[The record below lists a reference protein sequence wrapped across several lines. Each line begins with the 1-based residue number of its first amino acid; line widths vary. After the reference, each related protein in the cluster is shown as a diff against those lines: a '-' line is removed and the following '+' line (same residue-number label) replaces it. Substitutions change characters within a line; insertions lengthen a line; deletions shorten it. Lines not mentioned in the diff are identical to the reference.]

1 MYDISDIYVYIG
13 QQWGALENINYFVF
27 RLSQKYILKE
37 IGKLHASSTSTSQQ
51 IDTDPTKA
59 TPDTAT
65 TATTATINDRIET
78 LKAEQQQ
85 YCERIIRYSR
95 LNMMLTFLAA
105 QGRDDFSLLEEL
117 QLLTNEEEKEY
128 LKAATIGTRPLV
140 VVVWISEYLDEVQQR
155 YSADFS
161 TSFNLV
167 NNVTNLR

>member
-1 MYDISDIYVYIG
+1 
-13 QQWGALENINYFVF
+13 
-27 RLSQKYILKE
+27 
-37 IGKLHASSTSTSQQ
+37 
-51 IDTDPTKA
+51 
-59 TPDTAT
+59 
-65 TATTATINDRIET
+65 

-128 LKAATIGTRPLV
+128 LKAATIGTRPLA